1 MDTTWIIS
9 QLAANRA
16 TFEAMLRGTPSE
28 LRSWK
33 PAPEHWSILEVVCHL
48 RDEEAED
55 FRSRVDA
62 VLHRPEAP
70 LPPIDPQGWVL
81 GRRYLEQ
88 DFDAALEA
96 FITQRDRSIGWLR
109 SLREP
114 AWDNAHQHPKF
125 GPMSARMLL
134 ANWLAH
140 DYLHMRQITR
150 RKHEFLRAH
159 GGVPLEYAGP
169 W

>member
-1 MDTTWIIS
+1 MDTSWIIS
-9 QLAANRA
+9 QLAANRVA
-16 TFEAMLRGTPSE
+16 FEAMLRTTPTE

-55 FRSRVDA
+55 FRARVDA

-70 LPPIDPQGWVL
+70 LPPADPQGWVL

-88 DFDAALEA
+88 DFEATLEA
-96 FITQRDRSIGWLR
+96 FLAQRHRSIEWLR
-109 SLREP
+109 ALREP
-114 AWDNAHQHPKF
+114 AWDNAHRHPKF

-150 RKHEFLRAH
+150 RKHEYLLAH
-159 GGVPLEYAGP
+159 GQVPLEYAGT